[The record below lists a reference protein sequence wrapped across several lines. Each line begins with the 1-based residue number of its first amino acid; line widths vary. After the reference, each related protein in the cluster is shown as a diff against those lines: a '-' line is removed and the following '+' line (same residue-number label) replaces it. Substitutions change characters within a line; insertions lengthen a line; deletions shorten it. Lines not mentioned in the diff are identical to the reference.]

1 MYCEKNGDAI
11 LLRVYTQPRASRTKI
26 VGLHDQMLKISCCS
40 PPVDG
45 KANKELVVFLAGLF
59 SCPKRDVEI
68 VRGHSSRKKHFTL
81 SGMDIDYVQSCL
93 EKYIG

>member
-1 MYCEKNGDAI
+1 MCYEQNGERI

-26 VGLHDQMLKISCCS
+26 VGLHDEMLKVSCCS

-45 KANKELVVFLAGLF
+45 KANKELVNYFARLF

-68 VRGHSSRKKHFTL
+68 VRGQSSRKKQIML
-81 SGMDIDYVQSCL
+81 SGLTVDELQECL
-93 EKYIG
+93 QEHLG